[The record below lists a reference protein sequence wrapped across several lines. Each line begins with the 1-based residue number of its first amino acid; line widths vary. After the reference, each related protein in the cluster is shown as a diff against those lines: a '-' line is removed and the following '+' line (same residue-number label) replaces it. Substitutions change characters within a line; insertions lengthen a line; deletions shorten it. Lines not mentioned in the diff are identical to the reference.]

1 MQGEFVDPGGPGPE
15 RSALDSFSV
24 HNSAENLV
32 SLQDLGSGG
41 ADMPFSAGGPNLK
54 FNVKSYSTKSQ
65 VIMAT
70 GFRPNIQLLLQKYN
84 HWPQLCTC

>member
-1 MQGEFVDPGGPGPE
+1 MQGEFVDPGGSGPE

-24 HNSAENLV
+24 HNIAENL
-32 SLQDLGSGG
+32 LQDLGSGG

-70 GFRPNIQLLLQKYN
+70 GFRPNI
-84 HWPQLCTC
+84 